1 MPLTYVAPTT
11 KIMCDHV
18 RRLAAEPAEDE
29 EFMRA
34 KNQLKSMVFMN
45 LEQRSVYCEE
55 IGQQFLSF
63 NRHKPPEQWAREI
76 NAVKKEDIMAAVQ
89 EALKFPVAYSV
100 FGKDVTKEVNSLPP
114 VEGIRSYLQM
124 PYKWCVCF
132 SVCHEVTGV
141 LFCHCFCHC
150 FCHYFCHCFCHEVTE
165 VKRLIAM
172 G

>member
-76 NAVKKEDIMAAVQ
+76 DAVKKEDIMAAVQ

-132 SVCHEVTGV
+132 SVCH
-141 LFCHCFCHC
+141 
-150 FCHYFCHCFCHEVTE
+150 CFCHEVTE
-165 VKRLIAM
+165 VGCFVTVSVTVSATVSATVSVTK
-172 G
+172 

>member
-1 MPLTYVAPTT
+1 MVPLTYVAPTT

-29 EFMRA
+29 EFIRA

-76 NAVKKEDIMAAVQ
+76 DAVKKEDIMAAVQ

-141 LFCHCFCHC
+141 FCQCF
-150 FCHYFCHCFCHEVTE
+150 EVCCL
-165 VKRLIAM
+165 VMMR
-172 G
+172 

>member
-76 NAVKKEDIMAAVQ
+76 DAVKKEDIMAAVQ

-132 SVCHEVTGV
+132 SVCH
-141 LFCHCFCHC
+141 C
-150 FCHYFCHCFCHEVTE
+150 FCHCFCHEVTE
-165 VKRLIAM
+165 VCCFVTVSVTVSVTK
-172 G
+172 